1 MIHITISSLV
11 GHPIRKLT
19 LPGFTNTFV
28 IGKVKPNEFTNSRY
42 VIIDRR
48 SMVILTDADELADII
63 INLKQLLEGKRQA
76 DLNLIIEKIQRNT

>member
-11 GHPIRKLT
+11 GRPIRKFT

-28 IGKVKPNEFTNSRY
+28 IGKVKPNEFSNKRY
-42 VIIDRR
+42 VIIDRH
-48 SMVILTDADELADII
+48 SMTILTDADEMADVI
-63 INLKQLLEGKRQA
+63 INLKQLLEGKRQV